1 MKKLILSSV
10 LLFLAWLALGQTP
23 IEDYLPQNVSYD
35 LAIPTPEE
43 ILGYEVGE
51 WHVSH
56 DQLVS
61 YMRELARVSDR
72 IALQEYGYSYEHR
85 PLMVLVI
92 TSPENHL
99 NLEAIRSEHVQL
111 ANTKGSPNDDSKLVH
126 YMGYSVHGNEASGS
140 NAALLA
146 AYYLAAAQGPWVDRL
161 LSETVI
167 LLDPSFNPD
176 GLQRFSTWVNMHK
189 SANLVSDPSSREFDE
204 AWPGGRTNHYWFDL
218 NRDWMPVQH
227 PESRGRLS
235 LYHRWKPNI
244 LTDHHEMGSNST
256 FFFQPGVPSR
266 KYPLTPQ
273 NNVTLTEKI
282 AQYHAAALD
291 SIGSLYYSKEG
302 FDDFYVGKGSTY
314 PDMNGAVGILFEQA
328 SARGHLQENQ
338 FGSIGFPEAI
348 RNHFVTSLSTLKA
361 ANDLR
366 ADLLKHQSLFYQE
379 SIKLAGADPV
389 KAYIFGSEGDPARAF
404 HLMEILHRHDILI
417 YPVEKSIKKGT
428 QAYSTGSYVIPTNQ
442 PQYRLIKALFE
453 TRTSFQDSLFY
464 DVSTWTLPLAFNL
477 KYDELGARDYVQTQL
492 GEVIAT
498 PQFPK
503 GQVVGSSDYAYLFE
517 PNGYYTPRAIM
528 RLLKAGIVTEVNHS
542 IHTDRDRSYARGSI
556 VIPVGLQREK
566 RDVIEAI
573 IQEIA
578 TQDGI
583 NVYGLNTGLAIGGSD
598 LGTRQAEVLTMPKV
612 AVLVGDG
619 VDSNEAGEVW
629 HLLDQRMDM
638 QVTLLPAEALNR
650 TDLSRYN
657 RIVMT
662 DGNYRAITDTGV
674 ENLKQWVARGGVIV
688 TWKRGG
694 KWLSDKEIS
703 KVQYAKA
710 VPDTTGYKKYLELDQ
725 NRGAQVVG
733 GAIFEAR
740 VDLGHPLSY
749 GLESAQI
756 PLFRDHSL
764 MMKKASNPYAYP
776 MVYLDT
782 PLLSG
787 YISDERLKQISAT
800 PAVTIS
806 ALRKGRIIT
815 FADNPNFRAFWY
827 GTNKLFLNALFFGQT
842 ISSAAAEE

>member
-1 MKKLILSSV
+1 MKKLILSTI
-10 LLFLAWLALGQTP
+10 LLCLIWTAQGQTLL
-23 IEDYLPQNVSYD
+23 EGYLPQDVNYD

-85 PLMVLVI
+85 PLMVLII
-92 TSPENHL
+92 TSPENHV

-111 ANTKGSPNDDSKLVH
+111 ANAKVAPDSDSKLVH

-146 AYYLAAAQGPWVDRL
+146 AYYLAAAQGAWVDRL

-227 PESRGRLS
+227 PESKGRLT
-235 LYHRWKPNI
+235 LYHQWKPNI

-314 PDMNGAVGILFEQA
+314 PDINGAVGILFEQA

-338 FGSIGFPEAI
+338 FGTISFPEAI

-361 ANDLR
+361 ANALKS
-366 ADLLKHQSLFYQE
+366 DLLSHQSLFYRE
-379 SIKLAGADPV
+379 AEKLAGADPV
-389 KAYIFGSEGDPARAF
+389 QAYIFGSEGDPARAF

-417 YPVEKSIKKGT
+417 HPVQKNIKKR
-428 QAYSTGSYVIPTNQ
+428 AASYSTGSYVVPTNQ

-453 TRTSFQDSLFY
+453 TRTTFQDSLFY

-477 KYDELGARDYVQTQL
+477 NFDELGAKDYVQSQL
-492 GEVIAT
+492 GQAITSPV
-498 PQFPK
+498 FPA
-503 GQVVGSSDYAYLFE
+503 GQVLGSSDYAYLFE
-517 PNGYYTPRAIM
+517 PNGYYTHRAIM
-528 RLLKAGIVTEVNHS
+528 RLQKAGIVTEVNHS
-542 IHTDRDRSYARGSI
+542 IHRDQNRSYMRGSI
-556 VIPVGLQREK
+556 VIPVGVQREK
-566 RDVIEAI
+566 RDIIEAV

-578 TQDGI
+578 TMDGI
-583 NVYGLNTGLAIGGSD
+583 DVYGLNTGLAIGGSD

-619 VDSNEAGEVW
+619 VDGNEAGEVW
-629 HLLDQRMDM
+629 HLLDQRMGM
-638 QVTLLPAEALNR
+638 QVSLLPAEALHR
-650 TDLSRYN
+650 ADLSRYN
-657 RIVMT
+657 KIVMT
-662 DGNYRAITDTGV
+662 DGNYRSITDTGV
-674 ENLKQWVARGGVIV
+674 ESLKQWITRGGVIV

-694 KWLSDKEIS
+694 KWLSDKDLS
-703 KVQYAKA
+703 KVQYDKSQ
-710 VPDTTGYKKYLELDQ
+710 PDTTGYKKYLELDQ

-740 VDLGHPLSY
+740 MDLGHPLSY
-749 GLESAQI
+749 GLESAKM
-756 PLFRDHSL
+756 PLFRDHNL
-764 MMKKASNPYAYP
+764 MMKKAANPYANP
-776 MVYLDT
+776 LVYTPT
-782 PLLSG
+782 PLISG
-787 YISDERLKQISAT
+787 YISEERLKQISAT

-806 ALRKGRIIT
+806 ALGKGRIIT

-842 ISSAAAEE
+842 ISSGAAEE